1 LRLLERKLVYSGWG
15 RFLLLDVELG
25 DGRVVQRQIEDH
37 GEAAAVLP
45 YDAERRVA
53 LVCRQPRV
61 GPLYGGFEPHL
72 VEAAAGMI
80 DPGEAAAA
88 TVVREAFEELGVRL
102 QAVEPVAAAWS
113 MPAASSERIHLFL
126 APYSAADRVAPGG
139 GMAEEGEE
147 IEVLERPL
155 ADLLHEADAGTLSD
169 LKTVALVWALARRR
183 PELFALK

>member
-1 LRLLERKLVYSGWG
+1 MRLLERKLVYSGWG

-25 DGRVVQRQIEDH
+25 DQRVVERQIEDH

-61 GPLYGGFEPHL
+61 GPLYSGFEPHL
-72 VEAAAGMI
+72 VEAAAGVI
-80 DPGEAAAA
+80 DPGEEAAA

-102 QAVEPVAAAWS
+102 RAVEPVVAAWS
-113 MPAASSERIHLFL
+113 MPAVSSERIHLFL
-126 APYSAADRVAPGG
+126 APYAAADRVAAGG
-139 GMAEEGEE
+139 GMADEGEE

-155 ADLLHEADAGTLSD
+155 ADLLREADAGALTDIKTL
-169 LKTVALVWALARRR
+169 ALVWALARRR
-183 PELFALK
+183 PELFVRS